1 MFDPNS
7 ALGSVRQNNSYE
19 IQNVTDSKESDTC
32 ETQESSNIS
41 NASACSLDNEQTTTN
56 AQSDNAMGSIA
67 IRDDGERLQINPVT
81 YLNVIST
88 GLGDD

>member
-7 ALGSVRQNNSYE
+7 ALGSARQNNSYE
-19 IQNVTDSKESDTC
+19 IQNMTNSKDSDTC

-56 AQSDNAMGSIA
+56 AQSDNSMGLIA
-67 IRDDGERLQINPVT
+67 IHDGERLQINPVT